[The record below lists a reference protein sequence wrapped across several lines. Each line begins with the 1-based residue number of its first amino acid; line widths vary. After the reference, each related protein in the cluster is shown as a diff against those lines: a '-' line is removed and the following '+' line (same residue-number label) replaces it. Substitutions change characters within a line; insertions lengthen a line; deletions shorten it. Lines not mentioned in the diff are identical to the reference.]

1 MPPDGAAIFEPHAT
15 ALLFLGI
22 GGLLAASAVLSR
34 ASQRLS
40 VPLAL
45 LFLGIG
51 VAAGSEGIGR
61 IPFSDYQ
68 FAYRAGSAALVL
80 ILFDGGLK
88 TPLPSIRRVA
98 GPAAVLATIGVVGTA
113 LLVALCARLLGLDW
127 APAML
132 LGAVV
137 SSTDAAAVFSVLR
150 SSGTSIN
157 HKLGAT
163 LEVESGFNDPMAV
176 ILTTLLTENLLST
189 HALSLPSVLLEV
201 VQHIVIGGVA
211 GVAVGYVARR
221 ALTRYRLPASG
232 LYPVLTLGAALLAF
246 AIPTLLHGSGFLGVY
261 VAAVVLG
268 SGRLPY
274 RGSLLRVHDALAWF
288 SQVAMFLMLGLLVL
302 PSRLLTVAPVGLI
315 IALVLALVA
324 RPVVVALCLLPFR
337 YRPREVAFLS
347 WVGLRGA
354 VPIILAVFPVLMR
367 APGADWLFNV
377 VFFIVVVNSL
387 IPGATVPWVTRR
399 LGLATDAPMAPQAIM
414 EIESHLQLNA
424 ELLGFTIDEALP
436 VAGELIADLPF
447 PEHAAV
453 TMIVRGREL
462 IAPKGGTRLE
472 VGDHVYVIATH
483 QDRGFVELLFGHT
496 AEE

>member
-1 MPPDGAAIFEPHAT
+1 MAPTPMTEPFTT
-15 ALLFLGI
+15 ALVFLGL

-40 VPLAL
+40 VPLTL
-45 LFLGIG
+45 LFLALG
-51 VAAGSEGIGR
+51 VLAGSEGIGR
-61 IPFSDYQ
+61 IPFNDFQ
-68 FAYRAGSAALVL
+68 FAFRLGSAALVL

-88 TPLPSIRRVA
+88 TPLTSSRSVA
-98 GPAAVLATIGVVGTA
+98 APAATLATLGVVGTA
-113 LLVALCARLLGLDW
+113 ALVATFARLLGLPW
-127 APAML
+127 APALL

-150 SSGTSIN
+150 SSGTRID

-176 ILTTLLTENLLST
+176 ILTTLLTENLL
-189 HALSLPSVLLEV
+189 APGGLSVIGTVLEV
-201 VQHIVIGGVA
+201 LQHVVIGGLC
-211 GVAVGYVARR
+211 GVAIGYAART

-274 RGSLLRVHDALAWF
+274 RASLLRVHDALAWLG
-288 SQVAMFLMLGLLVL
+288 QVSMFLLLGLLVFPTKL
-302 PSRLLTVAPVGLI
+302 VSVAPVGLI
-315 IALVLALVA
+315 LALLLAFVA
-324 RPVVVALCLLPFR
+324 RPLIVWLCLLPFR
-337 YRPREVAFLS
+337 YRRNESVYLG

-354 VPIILAVFPVLMR
+354 VPIVLAVIPVLSK
-367 APGADWLFNV
+367 APGAEWLFNV
-377 VFFIVVVNSL
+377 VFFIVLVNSL

-399 LGLATDAPMAPQAIM
+399 LGLASDEAPPPEAVM
-414 EIESHLQLNA
+414 EIESHGQLNA
-424 ELLGFTIDEALP
+424 DLLAFSIDAMVPAAGALISELPI
-436 VAGELIADLPF
+436 

-453 TMIVRGREL
+453 TMIVRGEEL
-462 IAPKGGTRLE
+462 IAPKGATRVE
-472 VGDHVYVIATH
+472 VGDHVYVIAPTGE
-483 QDRGFVELLFGHT
+483 RVMVELLFGG
-496 AEE
+496 ASEG

>member
-1 MPPDGAAIFEPHAT
+1 
-15 ALLFLGI
+15 
-22 GGLLAASAVLSR
+22 LLAASAVLSR

-61 IPFSDYQ
+61 IPFDDYQ
-68 FAYRAGSAALVL
+68 FAFRAGSAALVL

-88 TPLPSIRRVA
+88 TPLSAIRRVA
-98 GPAAVLATIGVVGTA
+98 APAAVLGTIGVAGTG
-113 LLVALCARLLGLDW
+113 LLVALFARLLGLQW
-127 APAML
+127 APALL

-150 SSGTSIN
+150 GSGTTID
-157 HKLGAT
+157 HKLSAT
-163 LEVESGFNDPMAV
+163 LEVESGLNDPMAV
-176 ILTTLLTENLLST
+176 ILTTVLTENLLGT
-189 HALSLPSVLLEV
+189 GALSLSSIVLEV
-201 VQHIVIGGVA
+201 VQHIVIGGIA
-211 GVAVGYVARR
+211 GLAVGYGTLR
-221 ALTRYRLPASG
+221 ALARYRLPAGG

-274 RGSLLRVHDALAWF
+274 RASLLRMHDALAWF
-288 SQVAMFLMLGLLVL
+288 SQVAMFLMLGLLVYPTHL
-302 PSRLLTVAPVGLI
+302 MAVAPVGLI
-315 IALVLALVA
+315 LALLLAFVA
-324 RPVVVALCLLPFR
+324 RPAVVALCLLPFR
-337 YRPREVAFLS
+337 YRPRAVAYLG

-367 APGADWLFNV
+367 APGAEWLFNV
-377 VFFIVVVNSL
+377 VFFIVVVNSI

-399 LGLATDAPMAPQAIM
+399 LGLATEEPRAPQAVL
-414 EIESHLQLNA
+414 EIESHLELNA

-436 VAGELIADLPF
+436 AAGETISALPF
-447 PEHAAV
+447 PEGAAV
-453 TMIVRGREL
+453 AMIVRGREL
-462 IAPKGGTRLE
+462 IAPKGSTRLE
-472 VGDHVYVIATH
+472 PGDHVYVITTH
-483 QDRGFVELLFGHT
+483 DDRGLVELLFGHF
-496 AEE
+496 ADE

>member
-1 MPPDGAAIFEPHAT
+1 MTTLPVNEPGGT

-22 GGLLAASAVLSR
+22 GGLLAVSAVLSR

-45 LFLGIG
+45 LFLAIG
-51 VAAGSEGIGR
+51 VAAGREGIGR
-61 IPFSDYQ
+61 IPFDDFQ

-88 TPLPSIRRVA
+88 TPLASVRRVA
-98 GPAAVLATIGVVGTA
+98 APAATLATLGVVGTA
-113 LLVALCARLLGLDW
+113 AIIAFVAHWLGLGW

-150 SSGTSIN
+150 GSGTSLD

-176 ILTTLLTENLLST
+176 ILTTVLTENLLSAGT
-189 HALSLPSVLLEV
+189 ISVAGVVLEV
-201 VQHIVIGGVA
+201 LQHIVIGA
-211 GVAVGYVARR
+211 ASGVAVGYAARR
-221 ALTRYRLPASG
+221 LLARYRLPAGG

-246 AIPTLLHGSGFLGVY
+246 SIPTLLHGSGFLGVY
-261 VAAVVLG
+261 VAAIVLS

-274 RGSLLRVHDALAWF
+274 RRSLLRVHDALAWF
-288 SQVAMFLMLGLLVL
+288 SQVAMFLMLGLLVS
-302 PSRLLTVAPVGLI
+302 PSQLLRVASVGL
-315 IALVLALVA
+315 LLALLLAVFA
-324 RPVVVALCLLPFR
+324 RPLVVALCLLPFR
-337 YRPREVAFLS
+337 YSPRQTAFLG

-354 VPIILAVFPVLMR
+354 VPIILAVFPVLMH
-367 APGADWLFNV
+367 APGAEWLFNV

-387 IPGATVPWVTRR
+387 IPGATVPWMTRR
-399 LGLATDAPMAPQAIM
+399 LGLAVDTPAPPVAVM
-414 EIESHLQLNA
+414 EIESHLELNA
-424 ELLGFTIDEALP
+424 DLLGFTVDEALP
-436 VAGELIADLPF
+436 VAGALIADLPF

-453 TMIVRGREL
+453 AMVVRGREL
-462 IAPKGGTRLE
+462 IAPKGSTRLE
-472 VGDHVYVIATH
+472 TGDHVYVIAANE
-483 QDRGFVELLFGHT
+483 DRGLVELLFGH
-496 AEE
+496 ADEE